1 MVDNERMHCDIC
13 GKVFDSQKVLA
24 KHKDYDHD
32 HHHDDMHKLEST
44 EPRESRSWNV
54 SKKLITLTSIGILLI
69 ALGAGVGVYDTMGL
83 NLPPQP
89 GLTINGIQCNTTEHL
104 QFHVHAHLDIFV
116 NGHLV
121 SIPAHIGIVD
131 NKCIY
136 WLHTHDSTGVI
147 HIESPVKRDFTLGQ
161 FFEVW
166 KSQLNSPKAFDAILA
181 GKLVPTVYVNGNK
194 VPSSV
199 SYKDVKLNPHDEIA
213 VVYGAQPKSIPSKY
227 SFAQGL

>member
-1 MVDNERMHCDIC
+1 MVDNERVHCNIC

-24 KHKDYDHD
+24 THKDYDHR
-32 HHHDDMHKLEST
+32 HHDMHKLEYA
-44 EPRESRSWNV
+44 ERRESRPWNV
-54 SKKLITLTSIGILLI
+54 SKKLIILTSIGILLI
-69 ALGAGVGVYDTMGL
+69 ALGVSVGVSDTMGL
-83 NLPPQP
+83 NLSPQS
-89 GLTINGIQCNTTEHL
+89 GLTINGIECNTTEHL

-116 NGHLV
+116 NGRLV
-121 SIPAHIGIVD
+121 SIPPHIGIVD

-166 KSQLNSPKAFDAILA
+166 KSQLNNHKAFDAILG
-181 GKLVPTVYVNGNK
+181 GKLVPIVYVNGSK

-199 SYKDVKLNPHDEIA
+199 NYKDVKLNPHDEIA
-213 VVYGAQPKSIPSKY
+213 IVYGPQPKPIPSKY
-227 SFAQGL
+227 PFVQGL